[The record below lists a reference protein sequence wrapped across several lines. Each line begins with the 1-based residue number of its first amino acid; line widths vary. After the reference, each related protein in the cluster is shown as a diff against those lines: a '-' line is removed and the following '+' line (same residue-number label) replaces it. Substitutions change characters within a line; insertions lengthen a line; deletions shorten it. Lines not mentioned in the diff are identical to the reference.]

1 MKKIVIVLAIL
12 FSTTVAFAQK
22 SNSENKELTKF
33 EQISS
38 QTGRIV
44 KFQDVK
50 TPNISLSFGGFLRA
64 SIRLVMGDKDSFF
77 YRIEKP
83 ETSSSISRIAMIE
96 YSDLVEIN
104 KALVTLSASVDSDLQ
119 ANPDYLENKFRT
131 EDGLEVGYY
140 ISNGKANWFIKLERY
155 SNSTV
160 FPKNQDEIINSF
172 SEAQTKIEE
181 LKSKRD

>member
-1 MKKIVIVLAIL
+1 
-12 FSTTVAFAQK
+12 
-22 SNSENKELTKF
+22 
-33 EQISS
+33 
-38 QTGRIV
+38 
-44 KFQDVK
+44 
-50 TPNISLSFGGFLRA
+50 
-64 SIRLVMGDKDSFF
+64 
-77 YRIEKP
+77 
-83 ETSSSISRIAMIE
+83 MIE

>member
-1 MKKIVIVLAIL
+1 MKKIIL
-12 FSTTVAFAQK
+12 LITILTSTVAFAQR
-22 SNSENKELTKF
+22 NDSEDKQLTKF

-38 QTGRIV
+38 QTGKIV

-50 TPNISLSFGGFLRA
+50 MPGIGLSFGGVLRTG
-64 SIRLVMGDKDSFF
+64 IRLIMGENEAFF

-83 ETSSSISRIAMIE
+83 ETSSSVSRIAMIE

-104 KALVTLSASVDSDLQ
+104 KALVTLAGAIEGDLA

-131 EDGLEVGYY
+131 EDGLEIGYY

-160 FPKNQDEIINSF
+160 FPKNKDEIINAF
-172 SEAQTKIEE
+172 YGAQTKIEE
-181 LKSKRD
+181 LMSKR